1 VRTATATLVVDPC
14 DGDSCPWTSELI
26 CQDEDRRLFF
36 ILVEAPDL
44 DTVENQL

>member
-1 VRTATATLVVDPC
+1 
-14 DGDSCPWTSELI
+14 LI
-26 CQDEDRRLFF
+26 RQDEDRRLFF